1 MNKKNKKGSG
11 AKKVKLHKLLFV
23 DPKNTVSMD
32 ELADRLIA
40 LKLVQEI
47 FLADHEKGYVVK
59 VRFFPEKEPRSAAGY
74 VSGQLSRDFGIVVKA

>member
-11 AKKVKLHKLLFV
+11 AKGKLHKLLFM
-23 DPKNTVSMD
+23 DPKETVSMD

-47 FLADHEKGYVVK
+47 FLAGYERGYVAK
-59 VRFFPEKEPRSAAGY
+59 VRFFPEREPKSVAGY
-74 VSGQLSRDFGIVVKA
+74 VSGQLSKDFGIVVKA